1 MLAVRRTLVAVGA
14 LVAIGVV
21 VVAVLAFLTFG
32 VRSSGPSAAPS
43 SDVGVIAASMVSP
56 DAPAA
61 FRDRTAFRSCGR
73 IVLTQGRQIPPA
85 RIRCLA
91 STPAEGRELVVEAS
105 TTEGDPIVR
114 YYRTGP
120 GLDGVDIFE
129 DATRDR
135 FGGGWHHSLC
145 RSGRI
150 DQTGACA

>member
-14 LVAIGVV
+14 LVAIAVV
-21 VVAVLAFLTFG
+21 VAAVLAFLTFG
-32 VRSSGPSAAPS
+32 VRSQAPSAAS
-43 SDVGVIAASMVSP
+43 SPGAAVIASSKASA

-61 FRDRTAFRSCGR
+61 FRDRATFRSCGEV
-73 IVLTQGRQIPPA
+73 VLEQGGQIPPA

-91 STPAEGRELVVEAS
+91 ATPSQGRELVVES
-105 TTEGDPIVR
+105 PTTEGDPIVR

-120 GLDGVDIFE
+120 DLNGVDIFV

-135 FGGGWHHSLC
+135 FGGGWQHSLC
-145 RSGRI
+145 RSGQI